1 MSQRRQS
8 WRFLTLPSGPR
19 RKRRKEPTTA
29 LLTWDAI
36 RTLLELVE
44 QSADVC
50 PPLKSA
56 VGAVGGLC
64 NLADA
69 SRFRWS
75 PPRLAAS
82 DANTDALGLRVFTIL
97 KTIHNSIDLE
107 KPVPQDLLH
116 SIVQFEQLLIE
127 IQTAMEVLAKENHFL
142 HVLRLRRNESQLV
155 KFTARLELLAEEFTV
170 IIMALPLT
178 FLLDLILYS
187 IFRSAPWQPRP
198 SRSPTSRIL
207 CRPIPIPRWS
217 IQLRSFAVKSNCCN
231 LRSFFWPDPTNP

>member
-64 NLADA
+64 NLAD
-69 SRFRWS
+69 
-75 PPRLAAS
+75 RLAAS
-82 DANTDALGLRVFTIL
+82 DANADALGLRVFTIL

-155 KFTARLELLAEEFTV
+155 KFTARLELLAEEFT
-170 IIMALPLT
+170 IGTMAAQTVSLAHIKNAVQT
-178 FLLDLILYS
+178 VS
-187 IFRSAPWQPRP
+187 IVASALEH
-198 SRSPTSRIL
+198 SNSTL
-207 CRPIPIPRWS
+207 EHS
-217 IQLRSFAVKSNCCN
+217 ITLLRSQVK
-231 LRSFFWPDPTNP
+231 LLQFTVVFLA